1 MDKVSNEFIHHPVQ
15 PQATVEKKGK
25 NGSSSYFSVS

>member
-25 NGSSSYFSVS
+25 MGPVHTFL